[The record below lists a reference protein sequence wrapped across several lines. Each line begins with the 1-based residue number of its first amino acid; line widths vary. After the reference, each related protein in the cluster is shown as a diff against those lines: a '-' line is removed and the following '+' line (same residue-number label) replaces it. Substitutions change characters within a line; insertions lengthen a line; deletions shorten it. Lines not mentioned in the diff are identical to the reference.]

1 MYLEKG
7 SNYNFFQQLLYI
19 SEVSVDPSGGS
30 SSGNSPTVSE
40 GSVRLIQEKY
50 AEIWVD
56 GKWSPICGPGFWDN
70 NIGAT
75 LFCQKLDQR
84 QWTDT
89 CYTFITTA
97 HISLDPKL
105 ISVLWK

>member
-1 MYLEKG
+1 MTTL
-7 SNYNFFQQLLYI
+7 
-19 SEVSVDPSGGS
+19 DTH
-30 SSGNSPTVSE
+30 GNSPTVSE

-89 CYTFITTA
+89 CYPFITLMLHRSHLINFKWVSEIGLTILTIH
-97 HISLDPKL
+97 HIRH
-105 ISVLWK
+105 